1 MDTIMLKHGVCCGHI
16 VTGTEVQQQNT
27 TWVQTIP
34 PNHTPSGNTVA
45 AHVSV
50 EVSLVGAPSSTSPT
64 ASKKAVYSAL
74 LYRPL
79 RWNNSKTILLDQKA
93 QKGDPLIHWE
103 ELQRVVAE
111 LGSKPTPAYCLSL
124 QATPE

>member
-1 MDTIMLKHGVCCGHI
+1 MFRLTFPQTLPLVLPLGGSQGIQRPVIPPTLMDTIMLKHGVCCGHI

-27 TWVQTIP
+27 TWVQIGETIP
-34 PNHTPSGNTVA
+34 LNHIPSGNTVA

-64 ASKKAVYSAL
+64 ASKKYSAL

-79 RWNNSKTILLDQKA
+79 R
-93 QKGDPLIHWE
+93 
-103 ELQRVVAE
+103 
-111 LGSKPTPAYCLSL
+111 
-124 QATPE
+124 